1 MQGLGLPEFLIAFF
15 LILLYVGIPALIILA
30 VFQAFKR
37 TWRQL
42 EEIMREVQAIK
53 MVLAQRD

>member
-1 MQGLGLPEFLIAFF
+1 MQGLGLPEILIPFL
-15 LILLYVGIPALIILA
+15 LILFYVGIPALIILS

-42 EEIMREVQAIK
+42 EQIMREVQAIK